1 MKSLTALPFVVLM
14 LMSAQ
19 ASALCTYIT
28 QSYGG
33 IIQPKKEVT
42 AYGPFEVNSANGCLN
57 ANVEA
62 TVMVSSAGR
71 APEIYIEGDVGGGV
85 WQRLTYSIGTNA
97 FWVGPF
103 GRYRVTLHNDETT
116 PKAYSGT
123 VRYGR

>member
-33 IIQPKKEVT
+33 IAPPKEAIT

-62 TVMVSSAGR
+62 TVMTGGVGR
-71 APEIYIEGDVGGGV
+71 APEIYIEGDFGGGV
-85 WQRLTYSIGTNA
+85 WRRLTHSIGSNA

-103 GRYRVTLHNDETT
+103 GGYRVRLYNDETT

>member
-33 IIQPKKEVT
+33 IIQPKNEVT
-42 AYGPFEVNSANGCLN
+42 AYGPFTVNSANGCLN

-62 TVMVSSAGR
+62 AVMASGVGR

-85 WQRLTYSIGTNA
+85 WQRLTYSLGNNA
-97 FWVGPF
+97 TWVGPF
-103 GRYRVTLHNDETT
+103 GSYRVRLYNDETT

>member
-33 IIQPKKEVT
+33 IIQPGDRIT
-42 AYGPFEVNSANGCLN
+42 AHGPFEVTSTNGCLN
-57 ANVEA
+57 ANVDA
-62 TVMVSSAGR
+62 TVMAGGAGR
-71 APEIYIEGDVGGGV
+71 APKIYIEGEVGVGV
-85 WQRLTYSIGTNA
+85 WSRLTYSLGTNA
-97 FWVGPF
+97 SWVGPF